1 MQSKYCPD
9 VWKSLYVEKASST
22 EVKVGFCCQSTTSL
36 LTDYN
41 NLDKV
46 QSQARANY
54 KAHCNNC
61 WKIENAGGQ
70 SRRHSSIEWFTNN
83 QLTQDQVPELRSL
96 DWNSE
101 NICNLACITCGPKFS
116 SRWNQ
121 EISHYTFTDTA
132 RHVNCQSNDF
142 WQTLDFKNI
151 NRVYFNG
158 GEPMLVDD
166 HFKILTWLDTIKRL
180 PQVEVAYNTNGT
192 VFPTEQI
199 LNLWSQARL
208 VRISLSIDAVSSAFE
223 FIRWPAKWQ
232 QMLEFIDFLKSQQF
246 NIIIDI
252 TCTVGLHNVLELES
266 LLSWQTQNLLTN
278 HQGDPVTVCFQPVG
292 GFSTGGQRLSLTNA
306 GPKLAQRIIEKTQ
319 SLQQHSA
326 WNWISQQLQSGAE
339 NIEWIDY
346 LDQLSNKRR
355 LDWTQALPQLAELV
369 SRSTTAGK

>member
-9 VWKSLYVEKASST
+9 VWKSLYVEKASPT
-22 EVKVGFCCQSTTSL
+22 EVNVGFCCQSTTTS
-36 LTDYN
+36 LTDHN

-46 QSQARANY
+46 QFQARANY
-54 KAHCNNC
+54 EARCNNC
-61 WKIENAGGQ
+61 WKIENVGGQ
-70 SRRHSSIEWFTNN
+70 SRRHSSIEWFANN

-116 SRWNQ
+116 SRWSQ
-121 EISHYTFTDTA
+121 EISHYKFTDTA
-132 RHVNCQSNDF
+132 RHVNCQDNDF

-151 NRVYFNG
+151 NRIYFNG

-166 HFKILTWLDTIKRL
+166 HYKILTQIDTIDRL
-180 PQVEVAYNTNGT
+180 SQVEVAYNTNGT

-199 LNLWSQARL
+199 LNLWSRARL

-278 HQGDPVTVCFQPVG
+278 HQGDPVTMCFQPVG

-306 GPKLAQRIIEKTQ
+306 GPKLAQRIIEQTQ
-319 SLQQHSA
+319 SLQHHSA

-355 LDWTQALPQLAELV
+355 LDWTQALPRLAELV